1 MIKNCKFASIKPHKM
16 NAKKITLILIPI
28 NIILAFFVYDSI
40 TSEVEF
46 NKQAKERIAE
56 NVQKLKDLRTLQ
68 IAYKKEN
75 DVFADNF
82 NSLLDF
88 LENDSTTIIKSVG
101 ETPDSLVNGK
111 QITDA
116 QALGMGLISR
126 DTLYVSA
133 KESIF
138 DENYIKSR
146 DNKYPFN
153 INTISIIPFTEQ
165 QYNIDANVIEKGK
178 VNVQVF
184 EISAAFKHVFNGLD
198 AKNKKYDLN
207 SLLKVGSMTE
217 ASLNGNWGE

>member
-1 MIKNCKFASIKPHKM
+1 M

-40 TSEVEF
+40 SSEVEF

-68 IAYKKEN
+68 IAYKREN
-75 DVFADNF
+75 EVFADNF

-101 ETPDSLVNGK
+101 ETPDSLINGQ
-111 QITDA
+111 QISDA
-116 QALGMGLISR
+116 QALEMGLISR
-126 DTLYVSA
+126 DTIYVSA
-133 KESIF
+133 MESIF
-138 DENYIKSR
+138 DENYLRSR
-146 DNKYPFN
+146 DSKYPFDL
-153 INTISIIPFTEQ
+153 NTLSIIPFTKK

-184 EISAAFKHVFNGLD
+184 EISAAFKDVFNGLD
-198 AKNKKYDLN
+198 AENKKYDLN

>member
-1 MIKNCKFASIKPHKM
+1 M

-40 TSEVEF
+40 SSEVEF

-68 IAYKKEN
+68 IAYKREN
-75 DVFADNF
+75 EVFADNF

-101 ETPDSLVNGK
+101 ETPDSLINGQ
-111 QITDA
+111 QISDA
-116 QALGMGLISR
+116 QALEMGLISR
-126 DTLYVSA
+126 DTIYVSA
-133 KESIF
+133 MESIF
-138 DENYIKSR
+138 DENYLRSR
-146 DNKYPFN
+146 ENKYPFDL
-153 INTISIIPFTEQ
+153 NTLSIIPFTDKE
-165 QYNIDANVIEKGK
+165 YNIDANVIEKGK

-184 EISAAFKHVFNGLD
+184 EISAAFKDVFNGLD
-198 AKNKKYDLN
+198 AENKKYDLN

>member
-1 MIKNCKFASIKPHKM
+1 M

-40 TSEVEF
+40 RSEIKF

-68 IAYKKEN
+68 IAYKREN
-75 DVFADNF
+75 EVFADNF

-101 ETPDSLVNGK
+101 ETPDSLINGQ
-111 QITDA
+111 QISDE
-116 QALGMGLISR
+116 QALEMGLISR

-133 KESIF
+133 RESIF
-138 DENYIKSR
+138 DKNYLRSR
-146 DNKYPFN
+146 DNKYPFDL
-153 INTISIIPFTEQ
+153 NTLSIIPFTDK

-184 EISAAFKHVFNGLD
+184 EISAAFKDVFNGLD
-198 AKNKKYDLN
+198 AENKKYDLN

>member
-1 MIKNCKFASIKPHKM
+1 M

-82 NSLLDF
+82 NSLLNF

-116 QALGMGLISR
+116 QALKMGLISR

-146 DNKYPFN
+146 DNKYPFD
-153 INTISIIPFTEQ
+153 INTLSIIPFTEQ
-165 QYNIDANVIEKGK
+165 KYNIDANVIEKGK

-198 AKNKKYDLN
+198 AENKKYDLN
-207 SLLKVGSMTE
+207 SLLKVGSMSE

>member
-1 MIKNCKFASIKPHKM
+1 M

-101 ETPDSLVNGK
+101 ETPDSIINGK

-116 QALGMGLISR
+116 KALEMGLISR

-146 DNKYPFN
+146 DNKYPFD
-153 INTISIIPFTEQ
+153 INTLSIIPFTEQ
-165 QYNIDANVIEKGK
+165 KYNIDANVIEKGK

-184 EISAAFKHVFNGLD
+184 EISADFKHVFNGLD
-198 AKNKKYDLN
+198 AENKKYDLN

>member
-1 MIKNCKFASIKPHKM
+1 M

-75 DVFADNF
+75 DIFADNF

-116 QALGMGLISR
+116 QALEMGLISR

-146 DNKYPFN
+146 DNKYPFD
-153 INTISIIPFTEQ
+153 INTLSIIPFTEQ
-165 QYNIDANVIEKGK
+165 KYNIDANVIEKGK

-198 AKNKKYDLN
+198 AENKKYDLN

>member
-1 MIKNCKFASIKPHKM
+1 M

-40 TSEVEF
+40 SSEVEF

-68 IAYKKEN
+68 IAYKREN
-75 DVFADNF
+75 EVFADNF

-101 ETPDSLVNGK
+101 ETPDSLINGQ
-111 QITDA
+111 QISDA
-116 QALGMGLISR
+116 QALEMGLISR
-126 DTLYVSA
+126 DTIYVSA
-133 KESIF
+133 MESIF
-138 DENYIKSR
+138 DENYLRSR
-146 DNKYPFN
+146 ENKYPFDL
-153 INTISIIPFTEQ
+153 NTLSIIPFTDK

-184 EISAAFKHVFNGLD
+184 EISAAFKDVFNGLD
-198 AKNKKYDLN
+198 AENKKYDLN

>member
-1 MIKNCKFASIKPHKM
+1 M

-111 QITDA
+111 QMTDV
-116 QALGMGLISR
+116 QALEMGLIRR

-165 QYNIDANVIEKGK
+165 KYNIDANVIEKGK

>member
-1 MIKNCKFASIKPHKM
+1 M

-46 NKQAKERIAE
+46 NKLAKERIAE

-116 QALGMGLISR
+116 QALEMGLISR

-146 DNKYPFN
+146 DNKYPFD
-153 INTISIIPFTEQ
+153 INTLSIIPFTEQ
-165 QYNIDANVIEKGK
+165 KYNIDANVIEKGK

-198 AKNKKYDLN
+198 AENKKYDLN

>member
-1 MIKNCKFASIKPHKM
+1 MIKNCKFALIKPHKM

-116 QALGMGLISR
+116 QALEMGLISR

-146 DNKYPFN
+146 DNKYPFD
-153 INTISIIPFTEQ
+153 INTLSIIPFTEQ
-165 QYNIDANVIEKGK
+165 KYNIDANVIEKGK

-198 AKNKKYDLN
+198 AENKKYDLN

>member
-1 MIKNCKFASIKPHKM
+1 M

-111 QITDA
+111 QISDA
-116 QALGMGLISR
+116 QALEMGLISR

-146 DNKYPFN
+146 DNKYPFD
-153 INTISIIPFTEQ
+153 INTLSIIPFTEQ
-165 QYNIDANVIEKGK
+165 KYNIDANVIEKGK

-198 AKNKKYDLN
+198 AENKKYDLN

>member
-1 MIKNCKFASIKPHKM
+1 M

-101 ETPDSLVNGK
+101 ETPDSLINGK

-116 QALGMGLISR
+116 QALEMGLISR

-146 DNKYPFN
+146 DNKYAFN

-198 AKNKKYDLN
+198 AENKKYDLN